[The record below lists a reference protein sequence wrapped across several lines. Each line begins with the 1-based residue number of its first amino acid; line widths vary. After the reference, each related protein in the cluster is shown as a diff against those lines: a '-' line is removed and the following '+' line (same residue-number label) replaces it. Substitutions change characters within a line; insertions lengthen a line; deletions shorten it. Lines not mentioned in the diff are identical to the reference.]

1 MSIATLPL
9 SPVGP
14 AGYNH
19 NVFIH
24 LHEQG
29 CLIHNNIGSS
39 FCYVSVLV
47 PVRLV
52 HATDFLALSAIKY
65 CFLKKSANH
74 APGYMHSYF
83 ASTMA
88 SIPTVTHLRGLSG
101 LAFSYSFLANQEI
114 NNHKQFSE
122 TVTKQLLVLLSHI
135 FYPGAFDM
143 FSLYDFQRICDDYD
157 KATVQ
162 AAIVDQITGRAALAS
177 LRDVVKVD
185 KMLPSKLREVTK
197 QYFNSVL
204 RGAPFIVFV
213 TTQSE
218 VIPAILRQAIKSW
231 CSRLD
236 VQGPSGSSKRLSFLQ
251 GEGLRRGY
259 QSDQTYMKNKL
270 LMLDAEDERRQMAK
284 MTALVPILFVQ
295 KDSSIYK
302 HVVDIVLTSR
312 RYILLNVFDITLA
325 RMLFQWLVDGKK
337 ILDAII
343 KYSNSSIYLVHEL
356 KMLPLQLEE
365 FFVGKHYHLQLVIK
379 NVPILIADILTTILS
394 SLDLQKDVSKYISTN
409 LDSFVSFIQQKQAES
424 ARAYVTDPH
433 LALLDEAIPYMLS
446 FFSLNV
452 FGAMKTGL
460 GLMLI
465 EDVYGPLKLLSK
477 EMGLSVTL
485 YDIWGRD
492 LSNEQRDTKPQLI
505 DSNPFL
511 NNYSSASY
519 IYDAR
524 AALTVAFSSEPA
536 VKSHIFNKATTKHVL
551 RRSNSVSVS
560 CVDNISSRSNLLTGS
575 RIGGYGDLSKEY
587 SGKMNGK
594 TTTDLSDS
602 NLASA
607 FILKNHERF
616 CFTLFAALGAM
627 QRVVTIITHCHESI
641 QDTMNKFVAAFFA
654 GCWTV
659 TIIGDKASD
668 FFSSLVDS
676 IKVSLHPNSS
686 KMYSNIWFYYFGGSS
701 LKLQTLVSEEKLC
714 PQMFTI
720 QPFDRVPYISVPLVT
735 MNLKLFDCST
745 AAISPWVYNIVHPE
759 ADCKYIDIANR
770 ISKFCGLTIQDTIS
784 SITTTDQELLS
795 VFFGSSLASLVTN
808 LTNLAKLQE
817 ATPAPLATHKISLG
831 LVARQQSIDN
841 NKLIQH
847 IAHSREII
855 DDSAIFALKAVQSS
869 IICASNTHPHI
880 SHSASKELPC
890 TYAFD
895 TVEDLFNRIHQIS
908 ADVTLAPS
916 SYLPKFLHSS
926 LFMNDIETAFT
937 LKVFFNISSII
948 SSGLSAEFFAHLHIY
963 LDVLNSVNSGIVFAF
978 NSLDNCISVT
988 LRAISLQHFLQ
999 LMDTLLETIHHRQLS
1014 ATDLE
1019 FLNLSGGS
1027 ATASNLLLL
1036 INAIFMGQSVKF
1048 YLDIYFDNYFLMTQP
1063 TSRLKDV
1070 AHAFNLSK
1078 QHLAHLTTIMAL
1090 SKLHNFAKGL
1100 PSVLPMSSAT
1110 LGNQLYG
1117 ITSPQGALL
1126 NTISLTFCLRKTLDD
1141 NTLLKDFLSQDLL
1154 SNTNDLHAYLLN
1166 LTTSSLEYIVS
1177 RLEGTHA
1184 VSCNIVDST
1193 HVGTYSDYATIDIL
1207 CTTASLSNIL
1217 SLFFDEDDSFNLSIL
1232 MKDVSNDVSLCLA
1245 VRTLLD
1251 FPNLFNATN
1260 VQHLSALL
1268 LNYYK
1273 GFPPRLE
1280 ILHGTLKLTTSEMAD
1295 VCTQHF
1301 TPLPATSIGLFK
1313 QPDTLEYLHFIS
1325 ATYKK
1330 VAVTQS
1336 QFRLDDLERLQKFNE
1351 EASVRNR
1358 ALLESNEFTQTHPME
1373 NVTRPDTKLI
1383 SKLEKLRTYRQLLEQ
1398 QLKDIHRKNEAVA
1411 LACHSAHDSTQNV
1424 NPPSPLKT
1432 KANTSDIR
1440 CVPNSDNDADIDS
1453 MFTHNPA
1460 EFLVTAFNVQLEK
1473 KGIYTING
1481 FPIWFKH
1488 LEMNVFPTNPLT
1500 LGLNIAH
1507 PSHSMITK
1515 KHTFYGSLPF
1525 YVTHLGKNMSQLY
1538 IQETALWYAMHLQQ
1552 ALSLMQ
1558 NIPLRHELQLAGVHS
1573 RILSTVTGLPY
1584 PIGISAVH
1592 GCNVYFRDPQST
1604 VAPKSIIKGHYSKLF
1619 SYTQDAHG
1627 QTAESAGPVL
1637 SLSPEAV
1644 PPLTNFQMCAGM
1656 LMENLAVIAYYLDV
1670 DISLHA
1676 GRKAPSDPAEYL
1688 FYLYRD
1694 CLLHKHGLSRLS

>member
-39 FCYVSVLV
+39 SCHVSVLV

-65 CFLKKSANH
+65 CFLKKSANY

-101 LAFSYSFLANQEI
+101 LAFSYSFLANQDI
-114 NNHKQFSE
+114 TNHKQFSE

-135 FYPGAFDM
+135 FYPGTFDM
-143 FSLYDFQRICDDYD
+143 FSMYDFQRICDDYD
-157 KATVQ
+157 KAIVQ

-185 KMLPSKLREVTK
+185 KMLPSKLREITK

-204 RGAPFIVFV
+204 RSAPFIVFV

-218 VIPAILRQAIKSW
+218 VIPVILRQAIKNW

-236 VQGPSGSSKRLSFLQ
+236 VQGPSGSSKRSSFLQ

-259 QSDQTYMKNKL
+259 QPDQTYIKNKP
-270 LMLDAEDERRQMAK
+270 LMLDAEDERRQMANT
-284 MTALVPILFVQ
+284 TAQTPILFVQ

-302 HVVDIVLTSR
+302 HVVDIVVTSR

-325 RMLFQWLVDGKK
+325 RMLFQWLIDGNK

-356 KMLPLQLEE
+356 KAFPLQLEE

-394 SLDLQKDVSKYISTN
+394 SLDLQKDVSKYVSTH
-409 LDSFVSFIQQKQAES
+409 LDSFVSFIQRKQIES
-424 ARAYVTDPH
+424 ARAYITNPH

-452 FGAMKTGL
+452 FGAVKTGL

-519 IYDAR
+519 IYDAK
-524 AALTVAFSSEPA
+524 AVLTVAFSTEPA
-536 VKSHIFNKATTKHVL
+536 VKSHIFNKATTKHVI
-551 RRSNSVSVS
+551 RRSNSVSVGHM
-560 CVDNISSRSNLLTGS
+560 DNISSRSNLLTGS
-575 RIGGYGDLSKEY
+575 RIGGHGDLSKEY
-587 SGKMNGK
+587 SGKMGGK
-594 TTTDLSDS
+594 TTADLSDS

-616 CFTLFAALGAM
+616 CFTFFAALGAM
-627 QRVVTIITHCHESI
+627 QRVATIVTHCHESI
-641 QDTMNKFVAAFFA
+641 YDTMSKFVAAFFA

-659 TIIGDKASD
+659 TLIGDRVSD

-676 IKVSLHPNSS
+676 IKISLHSNSS
-686 KMYSNIWFYYFGGSS
+686 KMYSNIWFYYLGGSS
-701 LKLQTLVSEEKLC
+701 LKLQKLASEEKLC

-720 QPFDRVPYISVPLVT
+720 QPFDKVPYVSVPLAT

-745 AAISPWVYNIVHPE
+745 VAISPWVYNIVHPE
-759 ADCKYIDIANR
+759 TDCKYIDIANR
-770 ISKFCGLTIQDTIS
+770 ISKFCGFTVQDTIS
-784 SITTTDQELLS
+784 SVTITDQELLS
-795 VFFGSSLASLVTN
+795 VFFGSPLASLVTN
-808 LTNLAKLQE
+808 LTKLQE
-817 ATPAPLATHKISLG
+817 TTATNLTTHNISLG

-847 IAHSREII
+847 ISHSREII
-855 DDSAIFALKAVQSS
+855 DDSAVFALKAVQSS
-869 IICASNTHPHI
+869 IICASNTHSHI
-880 SHSASKELPC
+880 SHNASKELPC
-890 TYAFD
+890 TYSFD
-895 TVEDLFNRIHQIS
+895 TVEDLFDHLHPIS
-908 ADVTLAPS
+908 ADIALGSS

-926 LFMNDIETAFT
+926 LFMNDMETSFT
-937 LKVFFNISSII
+937 LKVLFNASNAISA
-948 SSGLSAEFFAHLHIY
+948 GLSAEFLAHLHVY
-963 LDVLNSVNSGIVFAF
+963 LDVLNSFSSNILFAF
-978 NSLDNCISVT
+978 ESLDSCISVT

-999 LMDTLLETIHHRQLS
+999 LVDTLLEIIHHRQLS
-1014 ATDLE
+1014 IPDLE

-1027 ATASNLLLL
+1027 VTANNLLLL
-1036 INAIFMGQSVKF
+1036 TNSIFMGQTAKL
-1048 YLDIYFDNYFLMTQP
+1048 YLDICFDNYFLMTQP

-1070 AHAFNLSK
+1070 AHAFNSSK
-1078 QHLAHLTTIMAL
+1078 QHLAHLTTIVAL
-1090 SKLHNFAKGL
+1090 SKLHSFTKGL
-1100 PSVLPMSSAT
+1100 PSVLPPSPAT

-1117 ITSPQGALL
+1117 IASSQGALL
-1126 NTISLTFCLRKTLDD
+1126 NTISLTFCIKKTLDD
-1141 NTLLKDFLSQDLL
+1141 NALLQDFLSQDLL
-1154 SNTNDLHAYLLN
+1154 GNTNDLHAYLFN
-1166 LTTSSLEYIVS
+1166 LTTLSLEYVIS

-1184 VSCNIVDST
+1184 VSCSIADSV
-1193 HVGTYSDYATIDIL
+1193 HVGMYSDYATIDIL
-1207 CTTASLSNIL
+1207 CTTASLSSIL

-1232 MKDVSNDVSLCLA
+1232 MKEVPNDVSLCLA
-1245 VRTLLD
+1245 VRTLFD
-1251 FPNLFNATN
+1251 FPNLFTAAN

-1273 GFPPRLE
+1273 GFSPRLE
-1280 ILHGTLKLTTSEMAD
+1280 ILYGTLKLTTSEMTE

-1301 TPLPATSIGLFK
+1301 TPLPTTSINLFK

-1330 VAVTQS
+1330 VAMAQS
-1336 QFRLDDLERLQKFNE
+1336 RFRLDDLERLQSSNE
-1351 EASVRNR
+1351 EASVRNKV
-1358 ALLESNEFTQTHPME
+1358 LLESNEFTQAHPME
-1373 NVTRPDTKLI
+1373 TTTKSDMRMI
-1383 SKLEKLRTYRQLLEQ
+1383 SKLEKLRAYRQLLER
-1398 QLKDIHRKNEAVA
+1398 QLKDIHQKNEAVA

-1424 NPPSPLKT
+1424 NLSSPLKT
-1432 KANTSDIR
+1432 QANTNDIR
-1440 CVPNSDNDADIDS
+1440 YVPNSDNEGDLDS
-1453 MFTHNPA
+1453 MFIHNPT

-1488 LEMNVFPTNPLT
+1488 LEMNVFPTNSLT

-1507 PSHSMITK
+1507 PSHSTITK
-1515 KHTFYGSLPF
+1515 KHDFYGSLPF

-1558 NIPLRHELQLAGVHS
+1558 NIPLRHELQLAGMHS

-1627 QTAESAGPVL
+1627 QTAEPAGPVL
-1637 SLSPEAV
+1637 SLNPDAV